1 MCEDQTILGCLGSHL
16 PSHEIVENF
25 KLTLNEFYASG
36 LIFSRMENRLII
48 LYAGFVNLRIHCG
61 GFHDFMINS

>member
-1 MCEDQTILGCLGSHL
+1 MCEDQTILGYLGSHL

-25 KLTLNEFYASG
+25 ILTLNEFYASG

-61 GFHDFMINS
+61 GFHDLINS

>member
-25 KLTLNEFYASG
+25 KLTLNEFYASS
-36 LIFSRMENRLII
+36 LIFPIMENRLII
-48 LYAGFVNLRIHCG
+48 PYARFVNLRIHG
-61 GFHDFMINS
+61 GEFHDFMINS